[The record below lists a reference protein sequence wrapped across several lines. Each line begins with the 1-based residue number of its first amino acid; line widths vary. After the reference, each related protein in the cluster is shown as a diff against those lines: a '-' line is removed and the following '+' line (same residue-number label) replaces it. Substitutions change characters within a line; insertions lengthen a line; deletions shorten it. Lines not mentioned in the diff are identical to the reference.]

1 MERRQKLLSTPPT
14 SLTADEH
21 CGCGSGLRAVRC
33 CRLGE
38 FSTLPP
44 KLPKIEMR
52 TRRAAE
58 AFDRGDLAAAR
69 RLCLEILDG
78 TPTHVDALTILAC
91 ILQISGPVDAAIAV
105 LRRIRRLAPDDL
117 GATQDLARVLLHGL
131 RLTEAEVEARNSVRL
146 APDNPTSHALLAMVL
161 TESHRPHAGEFHY
174 RQTLGL
180 AGPDAVTV
188 ANLAWNLKLQGR
200 IGEARALYGK
210 AAALDPAIPL
220 TWLGWAQ
227 TEDAGRD
234 LAAATRFL
242 ARAKRLDPGHGDIGR
257 FEAALLAQ
265 LGAPEAGLAAL
276 ELAAAR
282 PSGPDAVELLEKAR
296 LLDRLGRPDEAFAA
310 MTMAKALI
318 RQGGRRYADQE
329 VSDLTARLTGFF
341 VAPRLRLLPRPE
353 MPAAGPQPIFIVGA
367 PRSGTTLVEQ
377 ILSAHPTVAAGDEL
391 PALPQLPQLIPQM
404 LSSPLRYP
412 EALSELWM
420 GDQRD
425 GLTRLRDEYL
435 RRARA
440 MITPLPGNS
449 RFTDKMPFNELHLGL
464 IALMFPTA
472 PVVHVI
478 RHPLDVV
485 LSMMSQNLT
494 HGFNCASDLETAAIH
509 CRRMLELVA
518 HYRTEIAVRY
528 IPLRYESLVQDFE
541 PNVRRLLDLAGLRF
555 DRRCLRFDENRRHA
569 RTASYAQVTEKLYG
583 RSVYRYR
590 TYMRHLKPVI
600 PILEPVIDSLGYS
613 V

>member
-1 MERRQKLLSTPPT
+1 M
-14 SLTADEH
+14 
-21 CGCGSGLRAVRC
+21 RAVRC
-33 CRLGE
+33 CRIGE
-38 FSTLPP
+38 FGTPSPTPP
-44 KLPKIEMR
+44 RIETR

-131 RLTEAEVEARNSVRL
+131 RLAEAEVEARNSVRL
-146 APDNPTSHALLAMVL
+146 APDDPASHALLAMVL

-174 RQTLGL
+174 GQALRL

-188 ANLAWNLKLQGR
+188 TNLAWNLKLQGR
-200 IGEARALYGK
+200 ISEARALYGK
-210 AAALDPAIPL
+210 AAALDPAIAL
-220 TWLGWAQ
+220 TWLSWAQ

-234 LAAATRFL
+234 LAAATRLL

-265 LGAPEAGLAAL
+265 LGAPEAGLAVL

-282 PSGPDAVELLEKAR
+282 PSGPDAAELLEKAR
-296 LLDRLGRPDEAFAA
+296 LLDRLERPDEAFAA
-310 MTMAKALI
+310 MTMAKALV

-329 VSDLTARLTGFF
+329 VSQMIRRLTDFF

-353 MPAAGPQPIFIVGA
+353 TPAAGAQPIFIVGA

-377 ILSAHPTVAAGDEL
+377 ILSSHPAVAAGDEL
-391 PALPQLPQLIPQM
+391 PALDRLAGLLQRM
-404 LSSPLRYP
+404 LGSPLGYP

-425 GLTRLRDEYL
+425 GLERLRDEYL
-435 RRARA
+435 RQARKLV
-440 MITPLPGNS
+440 PLQPGH
-449 RFTDKMPFNELHLGL
+449 RVFTDKMPFNELHLGL
-464 IALMFPTA
+464 VALMLPSA
-472 PVVHVI
+472 PVVHVL

-485 LSMMSQNLT
+485 LSMMSHDLT
-494 HGFNCASDLETAAIH
+494 HGFDCAVGLETAARH
-509 CRRMLELVA
+509 CARVFGLVA
-518 HYRTEIAVRY
+518 HYRQQMTLRY
-528 IPLRYESLVQDFE
+528 LPLRYEDLVQAFE
-541 PNVRRLLDLAGLRF
+541 PNVRRLLGFAGLRF
-555 DRRCLRFDENRRHA
+555 DRRCLRFEQNPRSA
-569 RTASYAQVTEKLYG
+569 RTASYAQVTEGLYG
-583 RSVYRYR
+583 RSLYRYR
-590 TYMRHLKPVI
+590 RYMRHLEPVI
-600 PILEPVIDSLGYS
+600 PILEPVIDSLGYE